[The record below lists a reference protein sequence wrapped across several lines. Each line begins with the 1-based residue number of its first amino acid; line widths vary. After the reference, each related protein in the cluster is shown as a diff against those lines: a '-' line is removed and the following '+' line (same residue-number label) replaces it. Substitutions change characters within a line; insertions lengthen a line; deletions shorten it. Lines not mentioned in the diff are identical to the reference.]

1 MKKKQYIFLIMI
13 IIILSLIFYIINYKY
28 KEYKINNYIKKKIEL
43 NKEIR
48 EKIAIA
54 EEIIEYKKSKAYR
67 NKILKQ
73 QQGKKGKGEKV
84 IYLSPEEE
92 YNKYTKSLSKDEI
105 EEKSNKIQDINDITK
120 TMTIYQKWIYF
131 LFEKDL
137 R

>member
-13 IIILSLIFYIINYKY
+13 IIILYLIFYIVNYKY
-28 KEYKINNYIKKKIEL
+28 KEYQINNYIKSKIEL

-48 EKIAIA
+48 AKIIVA
-54 EEIIEYKKSKAYR
+54 EDIIEYKKSKAYR
-67 NKILKQ
+67 NKILKD
-73 QQGKKGKGEKV
+73 QQGLKWKWEKV

-92 YNKYTKSLSKDEI
+92 YNKYTNTTI
-105 EEKSNKIQDINDITK
+105 ESAEEEETDTVKDINDITK

-131 LFEKDL
+131 LFDKDL

>member
-73 QQGKKGKGEKV
+73 QQGKKWKWEKV